1 MTISDVPLFMEV
13 SMIISELDGTP
24 YRFQEAQQ
32 VFMVLGHQTVL
43 PMMDSESMNGQRRKS
58 IQFHRAI
65 HAAVSNLQCEGSM
78 WGADN
83 PEGDYFLTNR
93 NAGYCNV

>member
-1 MTISDVPLFMEV
+1 MEV
-13 SMIISELDGTP
+13 SRIISELDGTP

-78 WGADN
+78 LG
-83 PEGDYFLTNR
+83 R
-93 NAGYCNV
+93 RQS